1 MPSSNAGSDSINSSM
16 SFDRFKGLMS
26 AAMAVPKTEIDALE
40 KQEKESKTPRK
51 KRESVKKAA

>member
-1 MPSSNAGSDSINSSM
+1 MPSSDAGSDAIHSPM

-26 AAMAVPKTEIDALE
+26 AAMAVPKQEIDALE

-51 KRESVKKAA
+51 KRDAVKKAA